1 MKLTAKTD
9 LDAPAGFVYA
19 CLADHA
25 SWERDAAQRGIDVER
40 PVDMPLAGLGA
51 GWLVKVPFRGQP
63 VAILLRLEQQ
73 VPPERLGFAIQS
85 KAIEGDFVLNVIE
98 LSPRRTRLQIV
109 LEVKPR
115 TMAARILLNTL
126 TLAKGRVQ
134 ARVEKRIRQIGATI
148 KERYLR
154 SNGQGG

>member
-19 CLADHA
+19 CLAVHA
-25 SWERDAAQRGIDVER
+25 AWERDAAQRGIEIER
-40 PVDMPLAGLGA
+40 PVDMPLSGLGA

-73 VPPERLGFAIQS
+73 VPPERLGFAMQS

-98 LSPRRTRLQIV
+98 LSPRRTRLQLV
-109 LEVKPR
+109 MEVKAR
-115 TMAARILLNTL
+115 TIAARLLLNTL
-126 TLAKGRVQ
+126 TLARGRVQ
-134 ARVEKRIRQIGATI
+134 ARVEKRVRQIGAMI
-148 KERYLR
+148 LDRHLR
-154 SNGQGG
+154 GKG

>member
-9 LDAPAGFVYA
+9 LDAPAGFVYD

-25 SWERDAAQRGIDVER
+25 SWERDAVQRGIEVER
-40 PVDMPLAGLGA
+40 PADMPLSGLGA

-73 VPPERLGFAIQS
+73 VPPERLGFAMQS

-98 LSPRRTRLQIV
+98 LSPRRTRLQLV
-109 LEVKPR
+109 MDVKAR
-115 TMAARILLNTL
+115 TIAARLLLNTL
-126 TLAKGRVQ
+126 TLARGRVQ
-134 ARVEKRIRQIGATI
+134 ARVEKRVRQIGAMI
-148 KERYLR
+148 QDRHLR
-154 SNGQGG
+154 GKG

>member
-25 SWERDAAQRGIDVER
+25 AWERDAAQRGIEIER
-40 PVDMPLAGLGA
+40 PVDMPLSGLGA

-73 VPPERLGFAIQS
+73 VPPERLGFAMQS

-98 LSPRRTRLQIV
+98 LSPRRTRLQLV
-109 LEVKPR
+109 MEVKAR
-115 TMAARILLNTL
+115 TIAARLLLNTL
-126 TLAKGRVQ
+126 TLARGRVQ
-134 ARVEKRIRQIGATI
+134 ARVEKRVRQIGAMI
-148 KERYLR
+148 LDRHLR
-154 SNGQGG
+154 GKG

>member
-9 LDAPAGFVYA
+9 LDAPAGFVYD

-25 SWERDAAQRGIDVER
+25 SWERDAAQRGIEVER
-40 PVDMPLAGLGA
+40 PADMPLSGLGA

-73 VPPERLGFAIQS
+73 VPPERLGFAMQS

-98 LSPRRTRLQIV
+98 LSPRRTRLQLV
-109 LEVKPR
+109 MDVKAR
-115 TMAARILLNTL
+115 TIAARLLLNTL
-126 TLAKGRVQ
+126 TLARGRVQ
-134 ARVEKRIRQIGATI
+134 ARVEKRVRQIGAMI
-148 KERYLR
+148 QDRHLR
-154 SNGQGG
+154 GKG

>member
-25 SWERDAAQRGIDVER
+25 SWERDAAQRGIEVQR
-40 PVDMPLAGLGA
+40 PADMPLSGLGA

-63 VAILLRLEQQ
+63 VAVLLRLEQQ
-73 VPPERLGFAIQS
+73 VPPERLGFAMQS

-98 LSPRRTRLQIV
+98 LSPRRTRLQLV
-109 LEVKPR
+109 MDVKAR
-115 TMAARILLNTL
+115 TIAARLLLNTL

-134 ARVEKRIRQIGATI
+134 ARVEKRVRQIGAMI
-148 KERYLR
+148 QDRHLR
-154 SNGQGG
+154 GKG